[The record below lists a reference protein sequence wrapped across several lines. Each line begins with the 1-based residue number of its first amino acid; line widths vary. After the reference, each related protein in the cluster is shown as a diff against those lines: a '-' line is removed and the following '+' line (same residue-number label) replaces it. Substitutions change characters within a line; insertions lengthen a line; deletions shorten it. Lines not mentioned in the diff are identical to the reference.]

1 MFEHEILKYILTFI
15 SCYMLAK
22 NTVQTGSATFGHFYL
37 MAQTE
42 TLIARDRGARARAAR
57 RRGHAARSL
66 GVTRTWGADRR
77 ARRRGRIIYRNE
89 SPIGTLF
96 RGNS

>member
-57 RRGHAARSL
+57 RRGHAARQPSVFIKPKAMMFVL
-66 GVTRTWGADRR
+66 GSTCAPFRPSRR
-77 ARRRGRIIYRNE
+77 
-89 SPIGTLF
+89 P
-96 RGNS
+96 